1 MCQALPHFSTS
12 HHPVNACARSC
23 LTLCDPM
30 DHPPQPPAPLSME
43 LSRQEEYW
51 NELPFPTA
59 GGLPDPGIKPQSHSS
74 PSAGGFFTPAPS
86 GKPL

>member
-1 MCQALPHFSTS
+1 MCVSHFSHVWFFVSPWT
-12 HHPVNACARSC
+12 VA
-23 LTLCDPM
+23 
-30 DHPPQPPAPLSME
+30 PQASLSME
-43 LSRQEEYW
+43 LSRQEYW

-74 PSAGGFFTPAPS
+74 PSAGEFFTPVPS